1 MAIRS
6 LDSSSQTASSAPS
19 TPTTSLG
26 VLTSLFRIAES
37 GLDVGAGLLMFARP
51 RSSSFVLVRVCLR
64 GWQTRN

>member
-37 GLDVGAGLLMFARP
+37 GLDVGAGLLMFAR
-51 RSSSFVLVRVCLR
+51 SSSFVLVRVYLR